1 MEYNMKVERKSIHY
15 DVDRNKTVTYRDV
28 TWEEIRRARDVELSL
43 TDWRAVK
50 DRTMTQA
57 WKDHRQA
64 LRDLPQ
70 VHEEAND
77 AADNWPEAPE

>member
-1 MEYNMKVERKSIHY
+1 MKGQRRMIY
-15 DVDRNKTVTYRDV
+15 VDTGGNKTVTYRDV
-28 TWEEIRRARDVELSL
+28 TWDEIRRSRDAELAQ

-50 DRTMTQA
+50 DRTMSQA

-70 VHEEAND
+70 NHTEAND
-77 AADNWPEAPE
+77 AADAWPEPPE